1 MPTCLSHADAS
12 GALLCA
18 GQPPGRPPQPPLGPA
33 LPLNGS
39 PGRAQMPKNGL
50 Q

>member
-1 MPTCLSHADAS
+1 MPTRLSHADAS
-12 GALLCA
+12 GAPLCA
-18 GQPPGRPPQPPLGPA
+18 DLPGGRPLQPPLCPA

-39 PGRAQMPKNGL
+39 PRGAQLPKNGL